1 MSGHKHAP
9 TRVCAQRNLCHT
21 PFKKERSEAARVVT
35 YICEVLGRQEGGWG
49 RKRSKAWVAGGVGG
63 QNFSS
68 LGRAVQELAVLRDAN
83 RLSTGV
89 WGHRMGTAGVT
100 GRD

>member
-1 MSGHKHAP
+1 MEEEEQGLDSRG
-9 TRVCAQRNLCHT
+9 
-21 PFKKERSEAARVVT
+21 
-35 YICEVLGRQEGGWG
+35 I
-49 RKRSKAWVAGGVGG
+49 GG

-68 LGRAVQELAVLRDAN
+68 LGRAVQELAVLRDTD
-83 RLSTGV
+83 RLSTGRTV

>member
-1 MSGHKHAP
+1 VEEEEQGLDSRG
-9 TRVCAQRNLCHT
+9 
-21 PFKKERSEAARVVT
+21 
-35 YICEVLGRQEGGWG
+35 I
-49 RKRSKAWVAGGVGG
+49 GG

-68 LGRAVQELAVLRDAN
+68 LGRAVQELAVLRDTD
-83 RLSTGV
+83 RLSTGRTV